1 MCLSVPAKVISIA
14 GQRAKVSVRGA
25 MMEISLQLLDD
36 IVPGDFVLIHA
47 GFALEK
53 IDTEKAAETLKLID
67 DMEALDEFD

>member
-14 GQRAKVSVRGA
+14 GLRAKVSVRGTLI
-25 MMEISLQLLDD
+25 EIYLQLLDD
-36 IVPGDFVLIHA
+36 IKPGDYVLIHA

-67 DMEALDEFD
+67 DMEAQE

>member
-1 MCLSVPAKVISIA
+1 MCLSVPAKVISIS
-14 GQRAKVSVRGA
+14 GLRARVSVRGA

-53 IDTEKAAETLKLID
+53 IDAEKAAETLRLID
-67 DMEALDEFD
+67 DMDALD

>member
-1 MCLSVPAKVISIA
+1 MCLSVPAKVISIS
-14 GQRAKVSVRGA
+14 GLRARVSVRGA

-53 IDTEKAAETLKLID
+53 MDTEKAAETLRLID
-67 DMEALDEFD
+67 DIDALD